1 MVAIHTEKMLCVTG
15 VYLGDIAYMIF
26 VILHLNVS
34 GLSVCSSCLS
44 VCLFVCLFRLV
55 GGGG

>member
-1 MVAIHTEKMLCVTG
+1 MLCGAG
-15 VYLGDIAYMIF
+15 VHLRDITNMIF
-26 VILHLNVS
+26 VILHLNVN